1 MTREAAHRCVGHPK
15 AAAVVA
21 RGWRVAAVTKLEYPA
36 VVTVPALLSVAAVS
50 RLLAER
56 SLPAVIEHG
65 RAAAAARARE
75 RELAGVIWAA
85 GAMTTVVVAALG
97 AVSFWVARAIDGL
110 ARELGDRLDRIDVR
124 FDRIETTVLCDHGE
138 RLEVQT

>member
-1 MTREAAHRCVGHPK
+1 M
-15 AAAVVA
+15 
-21 RGWRVAAVTKLEYPA
+21 TKLEYPA

-97 AVSFWVARAIDGL
+97 AVSFPRAIDGL

-124 FDRIETTVLCDHGE
+124 LDRIETTVLCDHGE